1 MGGYRALRANNEGN
15 NQVEATISM
24 GRDGEEVRQGSK
36 LPQNQ
41 AKSENRAIPEEDM
54 QRAHVY
60 GLLARV
66 LAEPMGDETLEV
78 VRALEGQSDE
88 NELGGTFAALGAV
101 AVRTPRGSAEDEFS
115 ALFYG
120 DGSGGE
126 ILPYASYYLTGFLLE
141 KPLANLR
148 GDMAALGI
156 QASGISKEP
165 EDHIACLC
173 EIMHGLITGAFHEPA
188 SLETQK
194 EFFKTHMA
202 PWAGQFF
209 TDLEGAKSATLY
221 MPVGTI
227 GRLFMAIEAI
237 GFELES

>member
-1 MGGYRALRANNEGN
+1 
-15 NQVEATISM
+15 M
-24 GRDGEEVRQGSK
+24 GRNGEDVRQGPE

-41 AKSENRAIPEEDM
+41 AKFEDRAIPEEDM

-78 VRALEGQSDE
+78 VRALEGQSDG
-88 NELGGTFAALGAV
+88 NELGGAFAALGAV
-101 AVRTPRGSAEDEFS
+101 SVRTPRGSAEDEFS

-126 ILPYASYYLTGFLLE
+126 LLPYASYYLTGFLLE
-141 KPLANLR
+141 KPLAKLR

-156 QASGISKEP
+156 QTSGSSKEP
-165 EDHIACLC
+165 DDHLAFLC
-173 EIMHGLITGAFHEPA
+173 EIMHGLITGAFNEPA
-188 SLETQK
+188 SIETQK
-194 EFFKTHMA
+194 KFFKTHMA
-202 PWAGQFF
+202 PWVGQFF
-209 TDLEGAKSATLY
+209 TDLEGAESAVLY

-227 GRLFMAIEAI
+227 GRLFMDIEANA
-237 GFELES
+237 FELIA

>member
-1 MGGYRALRANNEGN
+1 MGRSEEDVPEGLNLPENNE
-15 NQVEATISM
+15 IS
-24 GRDGEEVRQGSK
+24 GERG
-36 LPQNQ
+36 
-41 AKSENRAIPEEDM
+41 IPEEDM
-54 QRAHVY
+54 QRASLY

-78 VRALEGQSDE
+78 VRALEGQSDK
-88 NELGGTFAALGAV
+88 NELGAAFATLGTV
-101 AVRTPRGSAEDEFS
+101 AVRTPRGVAEEEFS

-141 KPLANLR
+141 KPLAKLR
-148 GDMAALGI
+148 GDMAVLGI
-156 QASGISKEP
+156 KNSGISKEP
-165 EDHIACLC
+165 EDHIAYLC
-173 EIMHGLITGAFHEPA
+173 EIMHGLITGAFNEPA

-194 EFFKTHMA
+194 NFFMTHMA

-209 TDLEGAKSATLY
+209 TDLEGAESATLY

-227 GRLFMAIEAI
+227 GRLFMAIEAEA
-237 GFELES
+237 FELAA